1 MRTSLPFLYL
11 QIKITAR
18 PASTAAQEKK
28 TPWWIILL
36 SVLGGLLLVAAVI
49 AILYKVS
56 FGWLIFAEQDVV
68 SSSEANQRSLYS
80 FAFFCQHSNF
90 EFEFCALS

>member
-56 FGWLIFAEQDVV
+56 FDWLIFAGQDVG
-68 SSSEANQRSLYS
+68 SSEANQRSLYS
-80 FAFFCQHSNF
+80 FALFCQHSKLVF
-90 EFEFCALS
+90 

>member
-1 MRTSLPFLYL
+1 MKTA
-11 QIKITAR
+11 AR
-18 PASTAAQEKK
+18 PARTAAQEKK

-56 FGWLIFAEQDVV
+56 FGCLIFAGQDVG
-68 SSSEANQRSLYS
+68 SSS
-80 FAFFCQHSNF
+80 
-90 EFEFCALS
+90 